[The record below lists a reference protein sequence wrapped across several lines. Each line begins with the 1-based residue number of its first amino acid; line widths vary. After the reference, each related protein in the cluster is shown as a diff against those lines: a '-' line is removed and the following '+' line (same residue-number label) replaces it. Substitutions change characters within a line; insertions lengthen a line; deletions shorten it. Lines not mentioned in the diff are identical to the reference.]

1 MENEKKTQ
9 YTEEGYRKLVDEL
22 QYLKDVRIPE
32 IKVQIA
38 EARAFGDLSENSE
51 YDEAKN
57 EQAKTVTRIA
67 ELEKLINEATIIN
80 ESEIRADVVNLG
92 SFVRVYDSDMDE
104 EVEYNVVGSNE
115 ADPMQG
121 RISDQSPLG
130 SAMLGAKVR
139 THTPENKS
147 GMFQGL
153 RIVAQVLIPGIIGP
167 AIGAKVLANADTIIN
182 DDGTTSFIPNANIF
196 LVALIVL
203 LFVWIVMIPL
213 YKKEKNHAE

>member
-9 YTEEGYRKLVDEL
+9 YTEEGYQKLVDEL

-92 SFVRVYDSDMDE
+92 SFVRVYDTDMDE
-104 EVEYNVVGSNE
+104 EVEYNIVGSNE

-130 SAMLGAKVR
+130 SAMLGAKVGEEV
-139 THTPENKS
+139 TV
-147 GMFQGL
+147 
-153 RIVAQVLIPGIIGP
+153 VAPFGEY
-167 AIGAKVLANADTIIN
+167 KVKILAVGRSKDN
-182 DDGTTSFIPNANIF
+182 
-196 LVALIVL
+196 
-203 LFVWIVMIPL
+203 
-213 YKKEKNHAE
+213 

>member
-38 EARAFGDLSENSE
+38 EARAFGDLSEHSE

-130 SAMLGAKVR
+130 SAMLGAKVGEEV
-139 THTPENKS
+139 TV
-147 GMFQGL
+147 
-153 RIVAQVLIPGIIGP
+153 VAPFGEY
-167 AIGAKVLANADTIIN
+167 KVKILAVGRSKDN
-182 DDGTTSFIPNANIF
+182 
-196 LVALIVL
+196 
-203 LFVWIVMIPL
+203 
-213 YKKEKNHAE
+213 

>member
-1 MENEKKTQ
+1 MENQKKTL
-9 YTEEGYRKLVDEL
+9 YTEEGYKNLVDEL

-57 EQAKTVTRIA
+57 EQAKAVTRIA

-92 SFVRVYDSDMDE
+92 SFVKVYDSDMDE
-104 EVEYNVVGSNE
+104 EVEYSIVGSNE

-130 SAMLGAKVR
+130 SAMLGAKIGEEV
-139 THTPENKS
+139 TV
-147 GMFQGL
+147 
-153 RIVAQVLIPGIIGP
+153 VAPFGEY
-167 AIGAKVLANADTIIN
+167 KVKILAVGRSKDN
-182 DDGTTSFIPNANIF
+182 
-196 LVALIVL
+196 
-203 LFVWIVMIPL
+203 
-213 YKKEKNHAE
+213 

>member
-51 YDEAKN
+51 YDEAKK
-57 EQAKTVTRIA
+57 ELAKTVTRIA

-130 SAMLGAKVR
+130 SAMLGAKVGEEV
-139 THTPENKS
+139 TV
-147 GMFQGL
+147 
-153 RIVAQVLIPGIIGP
+153 VAPFGEY
-167 AIGAKVLANADTIIN
+167 KVKILAVGRSKDN
-182 DDGTTSFIPNANIF
+182 
-196 LVALIVL
+196 
-203 LFVWIVMIPL
+203 
-213 YKKEKNHAE
+213 

>member
-1 MENEKKTQ
+1 MENQKKTL
-9 YTEEGYRKLVDEL
+9 YTEEGYKNLVDEL

-92 SFVRVYDSDMDE
+92 SFVKVYDSDMDE
-104 EVEYNVVGSNE
+104 EVEYSIVGSNE

-130 SAMLGAKVR
+130 SAMLGAKVGEEV
-139 THTPENKS
+139 T
-147 GMFQGL
+147 
-153 RIVAQVLIPGIIGP
+153 VAAPFGEY
-167 AIGAKVLANADTIIN
+167 KVKILAVGRSKDN
-182 DDGTTSFIPNANIF
+182 
-196 LVALIVL
+196 
-203 LFVWIVMIPL
+203 
-213 YKKEKNHAE
+213 

>member
-1 MENEKKTQ
+1 MTKGSPPMENQKKTL
-9 YTEEGYRKLVDEL
+9 YTEEGYKNLVDEL

-57 EQAKTVTRIA
+57 EQANAVTRIA

-80 ESEIRADVVNLG
+80 ENEIRADVVNLG
-92 SFVRVYDSDMDE
+92 SFVKVYDSDMDE
-104 EVEYNVVGSNE
+104 EVEYSIVGSNE

-130 SAMLGAKVR
+130 SAMLGAKVGEEV
-139 THTPENKS
+139 TV
-147 GMFQGL
+147 
-153 RIVAQVLIPGIIGP
+153 VAPFGEY
-167 AIGAKVLANADTIIN
+167 KVKILAVSRSKDN
-182 DDGTTSFIPNANIF
+182 
-196 LVALIVL
+196 
-203 LFVWIVMIPL
+203 
-213 YKKEKNHAE
+213 

>member
-57 EQAKTVTRIA
+57 EHAKTVTRIA

-130 SAMLGAKVR
+130 SAMLGAKVGEEV
-139 THTPENKS
+139 TV
-147 GMFQGL
+147 
-153 RIVAQVLIPGIIGP
+153 VAPFGEY
-167 AIGAKVLANADTIIN
+167 KVKILAVGRSKDN
-182 DDGTTSFIPNANIF
+182 
-196 LVALIVL
+196 
-203 LFVWIVMIPL
+203 
-213 YKKEKNHAE
+213 